1 MDLEG
6 KIKKTH
12 VQHARKRNYKTD
24 GNSLK
29 LSAHRKERSNLDDE
43 EIIDFMYNIHRLLV
57 EKGAAE
63 ATLQGLR
70 FVSLLTNIGRDADP
84 NFRTNA

>member
-12 VQHARKRNYKTD
+12 VPHARKRNYKTD

-29 LSAHRKERSNLDDE
+29 LSKERSNLDDE